1 MSFYH
6 SEHWISLKGYKTYVE
21 MEFLISAAVFV
32 LVILGILTSIPFW
45 AKCCKKCANNNPQ
58 PQVDSTRSNNVYYV
72 NSVCLPSETNVEIPS
87 NNRLPSYSVNNVLC
101 EDMPPSY
108 NELFGKI

>member
-1 MSFYH
+1 
-6 SEHWISLKGYKTYVE
+6 

-45 AKCCKKCANNNPQ
+45 AKCCKKCANDNPQ

-72 NSVCLPSETNVEIPS
+72 NSVSLPSETNVEIPS
-87 NNRLPSYSVNNVLC
+87 NNRRPSYSVNNVLC